1 MLYINALYICEKSK
15 LTEVINMKSTKGSKI
30 SVLGAG
36 NVGATIAYTFA
47 VYGTCSDVVLVD
59 INEAKAKGEAMD
71 ISQGISFAHD
81 IDVTDGTYDDIA
93 GSDIVVV
100 TLGMGRKPGQS
111 RLDLM
116 QNNVNIIKQVMPNV
130 AKIAPDAIY
139 VVVSNPV
146 DIITYAILKCTDLK
160 PNQIVGSGTTLDTAR
175 LRSAIAEKANISPQ
189 SIHAYVFGEHG
200 DSSFVPWSTTN
211 IGGMDMFE
219 YWRSIGRKPEELDT
233 DEIENMVRTA
243 GGEVIKRKG
252 ATFYA
257 IALSVNKICETI
269 IRGSNSILT
278 VSTLANGRY
287 GIDDVCLS
295 LPCVVNGQ
303 GIVGEI
309 TPPLLDTELEKLHKS
324 ADTLKE
330 FISKI
335 EF

>member
-1 MLYINALYICEKSK
+1 
-15 LTEVINMKSTKGSKI
+15 MKDNKGSKI

-47 VYGTCSDVVLVD
+47 VHGTCSDVVLVD

-71 ISQGISFAHD
+71 IRHGISFAHN

-130 AKIAPDAIY
+130 AKIAPEAIY

-146 DIITYAILKCTDLK
+146 DILTYAILQCTDLK
-160 PNQIVGSGTTLDTAR
+160 PSQVIGSGTILDSAR
-175 LRSAIAEKANISPQ
+175 LRSDIAEKACISPK
-189 SIHAYVFGEHG
+189 SIHAYMFGEHG
-200 DSSFVPWSTTN
+200 DTSFVPWSTTN
-211 IGGMDMFE
+211 IGGMNMFD
-219 YWRSIGRKPEELDT
+219 YWTSTGRSIEELDT
-233 DEIENMVRTA
+233 DTIEKNVRAA

-269 IRGSNSILT
+269 IRNANNILT
-278 VSTLANGRY
+278 VSTLTNGRY

-295 LPCVVNGQ
+295 LPCIVNGH
-303 GIVGEI
+303 GIAGEVN
-309 TPPLLDTELEKLHKS
+309 PPLLDEELEKLRKS
-324 ADTLKE
+324 ADTLKQ
-330 FISKI
+330 FIAQI
-335 EF
+335 DF

>member
-1 MLYINALYICEKSK
+1 MEAINP
-15 LTEVINMKSTKGSKI
+15 MKDNKGSKI

-47 VYGTCSDVVLVD
+47 VHGTCSDVVLVD

-71 ISQGISFAHD
+71 IRHGISFAHNLD
-81 IDVTDGTYDDIA
+81 ITDGTYDDIA

-130 AKIAPDAIY
+130 AKIAPEAIY

-146 DIITYAILKCTDLK
+146 DILTYAILQCTDLK
-160 PNQIVGSGTTLDTAR
+160 PSQVIGSGTILDSAR
-175 LRSAIAEKANISPQ
+175 LRSDLAEKACISPK
-189 SIHAYVFGEHG
+189 SIHAYMFGEHG
-200 DSSFVPWSTTN
+200 DTSFVPWSTTN
-211 IGGMDMFE
+211 IGGMNMFD
-219 YWRSIGRKPEELDT
+219 YWTSTGRSLEELDT
-233 DEIENMVRTA
+233 DAIEKNVRMA

-269 IRGSNSILT
+269 IRNANNILT
-278 VSTLANGRY
+278 VSTLTHGRY

-295 LPCVVNGQ
+295 LPCVVNGH
-303 GIVGEI
+303 GIAGEVN
-309 TPPLLDTELEKLHKS
+309 PPLLEEELEKLRKS
-324 ADTLKE
+324 ADTLKQ
-330 FISKI
+330 FIAQI
-335 EF
+335 DF

>member
-1 MLYINALYICEKSK
+1 
-15 LTEVINMKSTKGSKI
+15 MKDNKGSKI

-47 VYGTCSDVVLVD
+47 VHGTCSDVVLVD

-71 ISQGISFAHD
+71 IRHGISFAHNID
-81 IDVTDGTYDDIA
+81 ITDGTYDDIA

-130 AKIAPDAIY
+130 AKIAPEAIY

-146 DIITYAILKCTDLK
+146 DILTYAILQCTDLK
-160 PNQIVGSGTTLDTAR
+160 PSQVIGSGTILDSAR
-175 LRSAIAEKANISPQ
+175 LRSDIAEKACISPK
-189 SIHAYVFGEHG
+189 SIHAYMFGEHG
-200 DSSFVPWSTTN
+200 DTSFVPWSTTN
-211 IGGMDMFE
+211 IGGMNMFD
-219 YWRSIGRKPEELDT
+219 YWTSTGRSLEELDT
-233 DEIENMVRTA
+233 DTIEKNVRAA

-269 IRGSNSILT
+269 IRNANNILT
-278 VSTLANGRY
+278 VSTLTHGRY

-295 LPCVVNGQ
+295 LPCIVNGN
-303 GIVGEI
+303 GIAGEVN
-309 TPPLLDTELEKLHKS
+309 PPLLDEELEKLRKS
-324 ADTLKE
+324 ADTLKQ
-330 FISKI
+330 FIAQI
-335 EF
+335 DF